1 MSGATEQIRGCFKMN
16 FGIAS
21 FAAIVAICYLVGLG
35 VKTSPIDDKW
45 IPTIVGVFGLVLGL
59 VAYFLKVPDFP
70 ANDILTA
77 AAVGVVSGLAST
89 GINQVAKQLTKN

>member
-1 MSGATEQIRGCFKMN
+1 MN

-21 FAAIVAICYLVGLG
+21 FAAIVVLCYFIGIG
-35 VKTSPIDDKW
+35 IKASPIDNKW
-45 IPTIVGVFGLVLGL
+45 IPTIVGIAGLALGL

-70 ANDILTA
+70 ATDVLTA

-89 GINQVAKQLTKN
+89 GANQISKQLNK

>member
-1 MSGATEQIRGCFKMN
+1 MN

-35 VKTSPIDDKW
+35 VKTSPLDDKW
-45 IPTIVGVFGLVLGL
+45 IPTIVGVFGLILGL

-89 GINQVAKQLTKN
+89 GVNQVAKQLTKN

>member
-1 MSGATEQIRGCFKMN
+1 MN

-21 FAAIVAICYLVGLG
+21 FAAIVVLCYLIGIV
-35 VKTSPIDDKW
+35 VKTSPIDNKW
-45 IPTIVGVFGLVLGL
+45 IPTIVGIAGLVLGL

-70 ANDILTA
+70 ATDILTA

-89 GINQVAKQLTKN
+89 GVNQVGKQLNK